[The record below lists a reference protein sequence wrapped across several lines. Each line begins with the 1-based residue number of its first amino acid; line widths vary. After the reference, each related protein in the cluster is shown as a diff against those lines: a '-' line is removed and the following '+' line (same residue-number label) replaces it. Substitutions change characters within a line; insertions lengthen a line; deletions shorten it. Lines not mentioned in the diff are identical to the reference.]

1 MAMSIPER
9 KSETRESVGIDG
21 LAVYVPRLYIDLT
34 GEWAQV
40 RAAASGVEPS
50 TFIAKLTKGIGVRSM
65 AIPDAHEDS
74 ATMAAMAVRRLI
86 DTLGIDPASIGYL
99 AVATETSVDQSKSIA
114 AYVLGMLERYYGV
127 SLSHTGCPQFQF
139 ACIGASYALEAAAAL
154 VRSGALEDRCA
165 IVVATDIARYA
176 MNGPAECTQGA
187 GAVAMRVSSSPRL
200 LEIDPG
206 AQATISVDERD
217 FFRPNWSSEAV
228 VDGKYSIDLYL
239 DCLDKV
245 VRLQVARHLAR
256 GGNPATALRAD
267 HYLFHTPFPRMAEHA
282 AARLYRRLLGLA
294 NGVGM
299 DGWDRDRG
307 LERDADR
314 ATVKSD
320 AFRAWFDT
328 CCAPALAHAPEI
340 GNIYSGA
347 LYLSLASLIESASR
361 APAAA
366 VGKRVAFFSYG
377 SGASAKLFFGT
388 ICPTFMATAHATQLS
403 VELAARPAQGDR
415 PRRRALT
422 LAEYES
428 LHRLHMHA
436 GVTTSPVLQPGI
448 LPAHDEFALLRY
460 GNESSSE
467 RTDTGYRYY
476 DFVEAR
482 SEDWATLDERGAA
495 AQQEAVVL
503 PHAAP
508 LAPQQPGQRTRA

>member
-1 MAMSIPER
+1 MSIPER
-9 KSETRESVGIDG
+9 KSEARESVGIDG
-21 LAVYVPRLYIDLT
+21 LAVYVPRLYVDLT
-34 GEWAQV
+34 GEWAQA

-50 TFIAKLTKGIGVRSM
+50 TFIVKLTKGIGVRSM
-65 AIPDAHEDS
+65 AMPDAHEDS

-86 DTLGIDPASIGYL
+86 DSLSIDPTSIGYL
-99 AVATETSVDQSKSIA
+99 AIATETSVDQSKSIA
-114 AYVLGMLERYYGV
+114 AYVLGMLERHYGV
-127 SLSHTGCPQFQF
+127 SLSHAGCPQFQF

-165 IVVATDIARYA
+165 IVVATDIARYPLH
-176 MNGPAECTQGA
+176 GPAECTQGA
-187 GAVAMRVSSSPRL
+187 GAVAMRVCSAPRL
-200 LEIDPG
+200 LEIDPA

-228 VDGKYSIDLYL
+228 VDGKYSIELYL

-245 VRLQVARHLAR
+245 LRLQVARHLAR
-256 GGNPATALRAD
+256 GGDPTTALGAD

-282 AARLYRRLLGLA
+282 AVRLYRRLLSLA
-294 NGVGM
+294 NGAGL

-320 AFRAWFDT
+320 AFRAWFDA

-347 LYLSLASLIESASR
+347 LYLSLASLVESASR
-361 APAAA
+361 APTAA

-388 ICPTFMATAHATQLS
+388 ICPTFMATAHASQLS
-403 VELAARPAQGDR
+403 LELTARPAHGDL

-428 LHRLHMHA
+428 LHRLHTHT
-436 GVTTSPVLQPGI
+436 GNTTSPVVQPGI
-448 LPAHDEFALLRY
+448 LPARDEFALLRY

-467 RTDTGYRYY
+467 RVDQGYRYY

-482 SEDWATLDERGAA
+482 SEERTTLDERGAA
-495 AQQEAVVL
+495 ATQGT
-503 PHAAP
+503 AALSNP
-508 LAPQQPGQRTRA
+508 VPMVPQQPYQRTPT